1 MTNKLTKLSKVNDS
15 YTINRY
21 DNGFMIE
28 IGGRDSDNEWKT
40 AKIICNTE
48 ADLIEVIKAYNNME
62 LDN

>member
-1 MTNKLTKLSKVNDS
+1 MANKLNKLAKVNDS
-15 YTINRY
+15 FTINRY

-28 IGGRDSDNEWKT
+28 INGRDSDNEWKT

>member
-1 MTNKLTKLSKVNDS
+1 MANKLNKLAKVNDS
-15 YTINRY
+15 FTINRY

-28 IGGRDSDNEWKT
+28 IGGRDKDNEWKT